1 MAIVWVQST
10 PGAALSAKEAR
21 LRQLLLQG
29 LQSGGMPQDL
39 WLWKFGMELGGEGF
53 EMIVHDG

>member
-1 MAIVWVQST
+1 MGPIHSRSR
-10 PGAALSAKEAR
+10 PFSEGSPSSAAP
-21 LRQLLLQG
+21 LQG